1 MAPAARSAAIHSTDS
16 FAVSDRFRDQK
27 GTPPM
32 SHRLEGFL
40 PDLVRTYVRLIRQ
53 VHPQAFVPLEAE
65 LMEETLVWVGI
76 EPGDPGNEPLCN
88 AVREIARCAGYD
100 VAKGF
105 QLSLHWP
112 VSENAL

>member
-1 MAPAARSAAIHSTDS
+1 
-16 FAVSDRFRDQK
+16 
-27 GTPPM
+27 M

-40 PDLVRTYVRLIRQ
+40 PDLVGTYVQLIRQ

-88 AVREIARCAGYD
+88 AVREIARCTGYD
-100 VAKGF
+100 IVKGF

-112 VSENAL
+112 VSESEP

>member
-1 MAPAARSAAIHSTDS
+1 
-16 FAVSDRFRDQK
+16 
-27 GTPPM
+27 M

-40 PDLVRTYVRLIRQ
+40 PDLVRTYVQLIRH
-53 VHPQAFVPLEAE
+53 VHPQGFVPLEAE

-88 AVREIARCAGYD
+88 TVREIARYAGYD

-112 VSENAL
+112 VSESDL